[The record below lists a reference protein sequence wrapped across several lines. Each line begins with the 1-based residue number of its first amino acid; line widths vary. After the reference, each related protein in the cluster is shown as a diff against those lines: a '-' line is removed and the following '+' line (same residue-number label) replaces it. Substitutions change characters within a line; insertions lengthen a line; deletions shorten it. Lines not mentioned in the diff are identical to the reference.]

1 MDEYLSTFKEL
12 KDRENKENGFSFNK
26 TLDIVMLNDNSSKN
40 IAEGI
45 IEQISDADNFNWR
58 YV

>member
-1 MDEYLSTFKEL
+1 MDEYLSTFKEF
-12 KDRENKENGFSFNK
+12 KDGENKENGFSFEK
-26 TLDIVMLNDNSSKN
+26 TLNIMMLNDNSSKS
-40 IAEGI
+40 IAEVI